1 MTALVPEFFLYE
13 TPREH
18 VARITINRPEVRNA
32 VHPPAHKEWSDL
44 LDVVEADDDI
54 WVIIITGAGDKA
66 FCAGR
71 DLKHMA
77 ASRAAGAEAMA
88 ADQAL
93 MDATTR
99 FIERF
104 EIDKPVIA
112 QVNGHAFGGGF
123 EVALACDLVV
133 AADHVNFG
141 LPEPRRGIY
150 AGGGGVHRLPR
161 QVPLKV
167 AMEHLLTGNPMTAD
181 RALDLGLVNRVVPY
195 EDLESMV
202 DELVGDIL
210 LNAPLSVRATKQA
223 AMRGLHLPLGEA
235 HHGTYPAVVAMQHS
249 DDAREGPLAFAEK
262 REPRWIGS

>member
-1 MTALVPEFFLYE
+1 MSAPDPEFFLYE
-13 TPREH
+13 TPKEH
-18 VARITINRPEVRNA
+18 VARITINRPQVRNA

-44 LDVVEADDDI
+44 LDAVEADDDI

-77 ASRAAGAEAMA
+77 ASRASGAEAMS

-93 MDATTR
+93 MQATTR

-104 EIDKPVIA
+104 DMSKPVIA

-123 EVALACDLVV
+123 EVVLACDLVV
-133 AADHVNFG
+133 AADHVSFG

-161 QVPLKV
+161 QIPLKI
-167 AMEHLLTGNPMTAD
+167 AMEHLLTGNPMPAI
-181 RALDLGLVNRVVPY
+181 RALELGLVNRVVPY
-195 EDLESMV
+195 HELESAV
-202 DELVGDIL
+202 DELEGDIL
-210 LNAPLSVRATKQA
+210 LNAPMSVRATKQA
-223 AMRGLHLPLGEA
+223 AMSGLHMRLADA
-235 HHGTYPAVVAMQHS
+235 HRGTYPDVVAMQHS

-262 REPRWIGS
+262 REPRWSGS